1 MSDRLVKPKT
11 RAGTR
16 AIEKR
21 APRMVEILKKAMLL
35 FGGKTSQVVKV
46 QAPPARTRVA
56 CL

>member
-1 MSDRLVKPKT
+1 MKPKT